1 MAANPQASPPYGTA
15 AIHPD
20 GTIFPADHNLPIAAV
35 GDGLSHTIITVETL
49 DEAASRWVFGKEAT
63 LVGLPQSSSATG
75 TAPQPPLTYFAPPGF
90 DGTFGPGSAVAKA
103 GLRTFLAYDFSP
115 GGADAGKYEDPGFG
129 KTPPAYGPSSGHP
142 AVVIGGMGDGSRGR
156 SPSRS
161 TRQRDFPDHEEQ
173 QRSFLYAVNPTQ
185 PTSSSRSQDM
195 DINRAIR
202 CFCGICALAAATA
215 GKSAEPAAKAPE
227 KAAAKAPVLSAADQK
242 FLDGL
247 MQQFLFDPKGAQYVR
262 VKTTARDV
270 WAASR
275 TIQREG
281 WLVPGQDGKTARVS
295 FTDGES
301 IAAPSQDQIEK
312 IDFLEQCRKR
322 YADAEKPAA
331 KEEDNQA
338 VFRRCA
344 ARPWDRSNS
353 GTSRW
358 PPGSIAWISRN
369 WPPRR

>member
-1 MAANPQASPPYGTA
+1 M
-15 AIHPD
+15 
-20 GTIFPADHNLPIAAV
+20 
-35 GDGLSHTIITVETL
+35 
-49 DEAASRWVFGKEAT
+49 
-63 LVGLPQSSSATG
+63 
-75 TAPQPPLTYFAPPGF
+75 
-90 DGTFGPGSAVAKA
+90 
-103 GLRTFLAYDFSP
+103 
-115 GGADAGKYEDPGFG
+115 
-129 KTPPAYGPSSGHP
+129 
-142 AVVIGGMGDGSRGR
+142 
-156 SPSRS
+156 
-161 TRQRDFPDHEEQ
+161 
-173 QRSFLYAVNPTQ
+173 
-185 PTSSSRSQDM
+185 
-195 DINRAIR
+195 
-202 CFCGICALAAATA
+202 
-215 GKSAEPAAKAPE
+215 
-227 KAAAKAPVLSAADQK
+227 LSAADQK

-338 VFRRCA
+338 VFAQMRRTALGQVEQRDLTLA
-344 ARPWDRSNS
+344 AWLYRLDQPELAAKALKKAAEATKKDAEARGLGNGEAKPEETEEVRMVGLLKDDLAWTAFAAMVHAYMVRADEEALAHGERLLRLYPEVAKRTTCRPRPLS
-353 GTSRW
+353 
-358 PPGSIAWISRN
+358 PH
-369 WPPRR
+369 